1 MVVVVCLVAKLC
13 LTLCNPVDCS
23 PQAPLSMAFSRQ
35 EYWSGLPFSSPGD
48 LPDPGMESASPM
60 SCALAGRF
68 FTTEPPYTKSL
79 LHHYSE
85 YTISHYRGTPVLMV
99 GAETLDP
106 GTWT

>member
-1 MVVVVCLVAKLC
+1 
-13 LTLCNPVDCS
+13 
-23 PQAPLSMAFSRQ
+23 
-35 EYWSGLPFSSPGD
+35 
-48 LPDPGMESASPM
+48 MESASPM
-60 SCALAGRF
+60 SRALAGRF

-79 LHHYSE
+79 LHYYSE